1 MKKFWIVIIIIAVAA
16 VIFAMFRGI
25 GPESVIAIFRGIGPE
40 TEQVA
45 DTPVA
50 KPVEISKAKRG
61 EIRSELQLSGTIEAQ
76 AQVNVFPKIAGRII
90 TLSIEKGEKVTAG
103 QSLAVVEHEEFKLA
117 VQQAEAVLDS
127 AKAAYSQTEQLAE
140 VRVITQVSQAS
151 AQLHAAEITLKQVKD
166 LAEIRTVTQIDQA
179 KAGLKSLEANL
190 DKIKSGARDEDRRLA
205 EAGLNQA
212 KSNLLNA
219 ENNYARIENLYKNGA
234 ISQQSFEN
242 TKTQL
247 DITSAQHKIAAEQ
260 LQLITSG
267 AREEDITAMEAQVEQ
282 AVAALKLAQTQ
293 AETKTWQKDIALA
306 QSQVESAQAGLTSA
320 QSLVKA
326 KSWKAEITAAKT
338 SLTQA
343 EIALQLAIKK
353 LKDATIEAPISGI
366 ISQRFL
372 DLGGMAA
379 PTAPLF
385 EIVVVDT
392 VKATVDLIESQL
404 SRIRLDQ
411 QAEITIDGINT
422 PITGEISYISPTLQP
437 VRRTATVEFSI
448 QNTEGILKPGM
459 FAKVTLP
466 VEIRPDAVLIPR
478 VSLIEDA
485 LTKKRNVFIVE
496 AGFSIQLPVE
506 VGLTSGGEVEIL
518 EGLNGGESVIVAG
531 QHSLKVGDSV
541 TVVNP

>member
-1 MKKFWIVIIIIAVAA
+1 MKKIWIVFIITFAV
-16 VIFAMFRGI
+16 
-25 GPESVIAIFRGIGPE
+25 SVFAIFRFLKPE
-40 TEQVA
+40 KPEIDQAAETSV
-45 DTPVA
+45 V
-50 KPVEISKAKRG
+50 KPVEITKAKRG
-61 EIRSELQLSGTIEAQ
+61 EIRSELQLSGTIEAK

-90 TLSIEKGEKVTAG
+90 SLSTTEGDKVTAG
-103 QSLAVVEHEEFKLA
+103 QPLAVVEHEELKLA

-127 AKAAYSQTEQLAE
+127 AEAAFSQTDQLAK
-140 VRVITQVSQAS
+140 VRVHTQVSQAK
-151 AQLHAAEITLKQVKD
+151 ALLQTAEISLQQVKD
-166 LAEIRTVTQIDQA
+166 LAEIRSVTQIDQA

-190 DKIKSGARDEDRRLA
+190 EKIKTGARDEDRRQA

-212 KSNLLNA
+212 KSNLRNA
-219 ENNYARIENLYKNGA
+219 ENNYSRIENLYKNGA

-247 DITSAQHKIAAEQ
+247 DITSAQHKIATEQ

-282 AVAALKLAQTQ
+282 AKASLRLVQSQ

-306 QSQVESAQAGLTSA
+306 QAQVESAQAGLKSTQA
-320 QSLVKA
+320 LVKA
-326 KSWKAEITAAKT
+326 TSWEAEITSAKT

-343 EIALQLAIKK
+343 EIALKLARKK
-353 LKDATIEAPISGI
+353 LRDATIEAPISGI

-385 EIVVVDT
+385 EIVDVGT
-392 VKATVDLIESQL
+392 VKATIDLIESQL
-404 SRIRLDQ
+404 SQVRLNQ
-411 QAEITIDGINT
+411 QAEINIDGINT
-422 PITGEISYISPTLQP
+422 PISGFISYISPTLQP
-437 VRRTATVEFSI
+437 MKRTATVEFKI
-448 QNTEGILKPGM
+448 ENPDGILKPGM

-466 VEIRPDAVLIPR
+466 VEVRPDAVLIPR
-478 VSLIEDA
+478 ISLIENA
-485 LTKKRNVFIVE
+485 KTKTRNVFIVE
-496 AGFSIQLPVE
+496 AGVSKQLPVE
-506 VGLTSGGEVEIL
+506 IGLKSGGEVEIL
-518 EGLNGGESVIVAG
+518 KGLTGGESVIVAG